1 MQKPTWLVA
10 VALLGSP
17 PGYSQTVNVSDF
29 EDWRERS
36 FEGNTNY
43 TVVHDDTLGATLV
56 AATRGE
62 ASAYYRQRSIN
73 LNITP
78 CLSWHWKV
86 DQGASAILDER
97 SRAGDDY
104 AARVYVI
111 KRGGL
116 AFWRARTINYVW
128 SANQAAGQR
137 WPNAYAGDNARMW
150 APNSGDEDLG
160 NWVSHSRDIQQDWQ
174 EVFGDTITELDG
186 IAIMTDGDD
195 SGSELKASYARLHFS
210 ARNAEGGC
218 SPPSI

>member
-1 MQKPTWLVA
+1 MQTPACVVA
-10 VALLGSP
+10 VALLLST
-17 PGYSQTVNVSDF
+17 PGYSQTLNVSDF

-36 FEGNTNY
+36 FEGNTRY
-43 TVVHDDTLGATLV
+43 EVVQDDRLGPTLV
-56 AATRGE
+56 AETRGE

-73 LNITP
+73 LNATP

-86 DQGASAILDER
+86 DQGAPASVDER

-128 SANQAAGQR
+128 SANQPAGQR

-150 APNSGDEDLG
+150 ALNSGDENLG
-160 NWVSHSRDIQQDWQ
+160 NWISHSRDIQQDWQ

-195 SGSELKASYARLHFS
+195 SGSELKAAYAALHFS

-218 SPPSI
+218 SAPPI